1 MTKVGLKNLQ
11 MQTADGK
18 WQNVADVGEVEIE
31 DNTPQTEAVDLSK
44 SATASGTIEITKE
57 NRDVMSMIAFGCT
70 YNQYVA
76 RRLIAE
82 DLHLAFRYS

>member
-1 MTKVGLKNLQ
+1 MANVGIKSLQ

-18 WQNVADVGEVEIE
+18 WQEVAGTGEVEIE
-31 DNTPQTEAVDLSK
+31 DTTPNIEALDLSK
-44 SATASGTIEITKE
+44 PVEGTIEITKE
-57 NRDVMSMIAFGCT
+57 NRDALSMIAFGCT